1 MDERGSTRSREQ
13 QHMNYRLLAS
23 TFVLIFLAE
32 LGDKTQLAAMARA
45 SGGKLPVF
53 IGASLALV
61 CSTLLAVLFGSSL
74 TRLVPEWVIKT
85 ASGILFVVFG
95 VLILRSVI
103 VREAEV
109 VESAPSAT
117 VGYLARLAIGQAIA
131 FEEAAEAD
139 YRKLA
144 QAATGTAAQ
153 VLAALASEESS
164 HVAYLR
170 QALLGQ
176 EPEAALGT
184 EAPSLPTLT
193 ELTHDVANDARP
205 HLEHA
210 AEHEEATARFYGEL
224 ARVTHLTSLKPVF
237 ARLAREETE
246 HAARLRALAA
256 G

>member
-1 MDERGSTRSREQ
+1 
-13 QHMNYRLLAS
+13 MNYRLLFS

-61 CSTLLAVLFGSSL
+61 CSTLLAVLFGSAL
-74 TRLVPEWVIKT
+74 TRFIPEWVIKT
-85 ASGILFVVFG
+85 AAGILFVVFG
-95 VLILRSVI
+95 VLILRGVI
-103 VREAEV
+103 VREPEV
-109 VESAPSAT
+109 VTTAPAA
-117 VGYLARLAIGQAIA
+117 GIAAPAGLLARLAIEQAIA

-139 YRKLA
+139 YRKLTA
-144 QAATGTAAQ
+144 SAEGAAAR
-153 VLAALASEESS
+153 VLAALAAEERQ
-164 HVAYLR
+164 HVAALK

-176 EPEAALGT
+176 QPEATLGS
-184 EAPSLPTLT
+184 EPPSLPSLA
-193 ELTHDVANDARP
+193 EVTHDVADDARP

-210 AEHEEATARFYGEL
+210 AEHEEATARFYAEL
-224 ARVTHLTSLKPVF
+224 ARVTHVASLKPVF
-237 ARLAREETE
+237 ARLAQEEAG